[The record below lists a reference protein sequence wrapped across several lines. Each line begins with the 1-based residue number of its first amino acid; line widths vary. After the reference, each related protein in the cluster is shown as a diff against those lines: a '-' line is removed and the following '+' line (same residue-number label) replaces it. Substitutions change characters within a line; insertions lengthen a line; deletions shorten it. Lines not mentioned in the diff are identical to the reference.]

1 MNKMENDELEIEL
14 LSDVLESQQ
23 ASALEYG
30 VPVQHEYGQLFNVS
44 KNKFV
49 FLKFEIILNK
59 NPQYQSC
66 INLLR
71 YLDL

>member
-1 MNKMENDELEIEL
+1 MNKMENDELELEL

-30 VPVQHEYGQLFNVS
+30 VPVQHEYVQLFNVI

-49 FLKFEIILNK
+49 FTQIWNYFK
-59 NPQYQSC
+59 
-66 INLLR
+66 
-71 YLDL
+71 

>member
-1 MNKMENDELEIEL
+1 MNKMENDELEL

-30 VPVQHEYGQLFNVS
+30 VPVQHEYVQLFNVS

-49 FLKFEIILNK
+49 FTQI
-59 NPQYQSC
+59 
-66 INLLR
+66 
-71 YLDL
+71 

>member
-59 NPQYQSC
+59 NLQYQSC

>member
-1 MNKMENDELEIEL
+1 MNKMENDELELEL

-30 VPVQHEYGQLFNVS
+30 VPVQQEYVQLFNVI

-49 FLKFEIILNK
+49 FTQIWNYFK
-59 NPQYQSC
+59 
-66 INLLR
+66 
-71 YLDL
+71 

>member
-30 VPVQHEYGQLFNVS
+30 VPVQHEYVQLFNVR

-59 NPQYQSC
+59 NPQYHSC
-66 INLLR
+66 IYLLR
-71 YLDL
+71 YFDL

>member
-30 VPVQHEYGQLFNVS
+30 VPVQHEYVQLFKVS

-49 FLKFEIILNK
+49 FTQI
-59 NPQYQSC
+59 
-66 INLLR
+66 
-71 YLDL
+71 